1 LPFLLQQA
9 IDLVF
14 DEEFCNDD
22 ECDDDIESVV
32 SSLLESV
39 SKCHKATK
47 IKAWCEQTVPRY
59 SNNNFLS

>member
-22 ECDDDIESVV
+22 ECDDDIETVV

-39 SKCHKATK
+39 SRRHKATRM
-47 IKAWCEQTVPRY
+47 KAWCEETVPRY
-59 SNNNFLS
+59 SDKEFFK